1 MRGVMALRVV
11 RIAGDVDFS
20 AAVALGIFLSC
31 YCLLGE
37 SRDVCLFKFAAD
49 YKDWVLAF
57 FCKETFL
64 LKDSSL
70 IFDDV

>member
-1 MRGVMALRVV
+1 MALRVV
-11 RIAGDVDFS
+11 QIAGYVDFS

-49 YKDWVLAF
+49 YKDWVLALF
-57 FCKETFL
+57 
-64 LKDSSL
+64 
-70 IFDDV
+70 